1 MKSENKTILKERNL
15 KLTIEYNG
23 AKFFGWQKQNEKRTV
38 QGDLEQA
45 FFQLTKQ
52 AVEVEGSGRT
62 DRGVH
67 AMGQVASVKI
77 VSAIPTEN
85 FKVAL
90 NNLLAEDVRVKSVEE
105 VDLDFHARFSAKKKT
120 YKYVVDLNET
130 ASAINCDLVGH
141 YPYQI
146 DSKKIKQAKKL
157 LVGKHNF
164 KGFCSA
170 DTNVKNFEREIYK
183 IDFSLKKNVAIFE
196 VTGNGFL
203 YNMVR
208 ILVGTMLDG
217 GRGKI
222 TLDSIKKALETGE
235 RKYAGTTM
243 PAGGLYLK
251 CVEYNKQ

>member
-52 AVEVEGSGRT
+52 VVEVEGSGRT

-90 NNLLAEDVRVKSVEE
+90 NNLLAEDVRIKSVEE
-105 VDLDFHARFSAKKKT
+105 VDGEFHARFSAKKKT

>member
-1 MKSENKTILKERNL
+1 M
-15 KLTIEYNG
+15 
-23 AKFFGWQKQNEKRTV
+23 
-38 QGDLEQA
+38 QGDLEEA

-52 AVEVEGSGRT
+52 VVEVEGSGRT

-67 AMGQVASVKI
+67 AMGQVATVKI
-77 VSAIPTEN
+77 LSAIPTEN

-141 YPYQI
+141 YPYKI
-146 DSKKIKQAKKL
+146 DAKKIRKAKQM

-203 YNMVR
+203 YNMVHIFAR
-208 ILVGTMLDG
+208 PFPMLF
-217 GRGKI
+217 
-222 TLDSIKKALETGE
+222 
-235 RKYAGTTM
+235 
-243 PAGGLYLK
+243 
-251 CVEYNKQ
+251 